1 MPGFEPD
8 SGHLRRVV
16 LRAYRR
22 RADAHTAAR
31 LERLEHEA
39 LLDSLTHL
47 RNHRAFQT
55 DLDRALAQA
64 GRGAGAVTL
73 VLIDLDNLKQVN
85 DVLGHQHGDERL
97 KALAEAARRAARSDD
112 GAYRVGGDEFALIL
126 ADACAHGG
134 RKLVQRLQAEL
145 AHLTGGRQTA
155 TAGIAELAAGIDRDQ
170 LIRNAD
176 VAMLE
181 AKAKRRELLTYS
193 SELERDEHNPHRK
206 NLAAAPGRT
215 GGLRLAETSSL
226 G

>member
-1 MPGFEPD
+1 M
-8 SGHLRRVV
+8 
-16 LRAYRR
+16 
-22 RADAHTAAR
+22 
-31 LERLEHEA
+31 
-39 LLDSLTHL
+39 DSLTHL

-126 ADACAHGG
+126 ADTCAHGG
-134 RKLVQRLQAEL
+134 RKIVQRLQAEL
-145 AHLTGGRQTA
+145 AHLTGWRQTA

-181 AKAKRRELLTYS
+181 GQGETPRAVDLQLRARAGRTQPS
-193 SELERDEHNPHRK
+193 SEEPRRRSR
-206 NLAAAPGRT
+206 RT
-215 GGLRLAETSSL
+215 GGLRLAEASSL